1 MEIQKIQEYI
11 ADPIKMGKDDFEKIK
26 ELIKKYPFFHTAH
39 LLYIKAAHNIEH
51 EDYKTEINRVSA
63 SIPNR
68 EILHE
73 LILKKEIKVF
83 SKTIDKQE
91 KPKESGT
98 RKDIRERIKKRR
110 EKRKSIK
117 DDTSGLSANGKLK
130 HESIINDFFLPIIEQ
145 IKKHPEEYAVT
156 FDSNIKIIEKISDTS
171 KNDERERKKLE
182 RKKRLEAKRIQREKE
197 IATEGGNV
205 DLREKRKLEREKRK
219 LEREK
224 RMSEKLAVSDKN
236 TIGQE
241 PNKQNEKPESKKTF
255 EEKLSERELKEK
267 GQSPE
272 EAKLER
278 EKEKLERRKLREKK
292 LAERELKEKEQSP
305 EEAKL
310 EREKRKEERR
320 KLREEKNAN
329 KNKEEREQI
338 KIETEVPEEKIIKK
352 ETIKKQN
359 IEEKIGETETKKEDP
374 YTKVIIIGE
383 SKDKENISKIKEKE
397 EHIAKQIKE
406 KRKAE
411 RIKEKKLRETKQDTV
426 VENEKTKIENKNE
439 VEDIFNAIISSKKS
453 KTPIKKTHIE
463 ITGERP
469 AVTENKKTEAITEKK
484 INVEENQKEK
494 PEALTNSKKETKP
507 IIEKGKKSIID
518 KLKKDKPDTDSSDN
532 DRIEIIIETKEKKE
546 TITKKNVSE
555 EKTIIKET
563 KKTIPEKPIGDEI
576 EFITEDSVSK
586 VINVKKVDKPKIKE
600 EKTIQKPEKE
610 EFELIEKEKTILKEK
625 TKSTESKAASSIF
638 DKIASFKNK
647 KTKTIKNDEKISVP
661 EKEEKVSESKSVKKE
676 TVNIEKETIKETK
689 NTSKKEIS
697 KPKVKKETKEDKKQ
711 ETLENAEKTTDKK
724 SESDENMDFG
734 SVLSRISNKDNVSKI
749 KESKIVPKKVVYKTE
764 AKTEIAAKKIV
775 KKAESIK
782 EDEIIGDIDIDNL
795 FAKISNV
802 PKKKEP
808 EIIDKK
814 DELIQ
819 NFVENEPTM
828 KRIEKK
834 EEENIDISK
843 ESIKE
848 KKPVITELMA
858 SIYINQSKYDQ
869 AIEIYNKLILKNPEK
884 KDYFANKIKETEKLK

>member
-130 HESIINDFFLPIIEQ
+130 HKSIINDFFLPIIEQ

-156 FDSNIKIIEKISDTS
+156 FDSNIKIVEKISDTS

-241 PNKQNEKPESKKTF
+241 PNKQNKKPESKKTF
-255 EEKLSERELKEK
+255 EEKLSKRELKEK
-267 GQSPE
+267 G
-272 EAKLER
+272 
-278 EKEKLERRKLREKK
+278 
-292 LAERELKEKEQSP
+292 QSP

-406 KRKAE
+406 KSKAE

-426 VENEKTKIENKNE
+426 VENEKTKIENENE

-463 ITGERP
+463 NTGERP

-484 INVEENQKEK
+484 INVEKNQKEK

-507 IIEKGKKSIID
+507 IIEKAKKSIID

-661 EKEEKVSESKSVKKE
+661 KKEEKVSESKSVKKE

-724 SESDENMDFG
+724 SESDENMDFE

-802 PKKKEP
+802 SKKKEP